1 MSLFKKILLIDDDE
15 DSNFLTKRIIVHSN
29 IADEVT
35 VVLNGKEAYE
45 LMKQYADKKANY
57 YQYPDLVLLDIKM
70 PVMNGIEFL
79 EVCNANNLC
88 NFPVVILTSSVDE
101 RDREDATKFANVKD
115 FINKPLSY
123 EKILDIQK
131 KLSAGNGVN
140 TDSK

>member
-1 MSLFKKILLIDDDE
+1 MSLFKKILLVDDDE

-45 LMKQYADKKANY
+45 LVKQCAEKRAN
-57 YQYPDLVLLDIKM
+57 QNQCPDLVLLDIKM

-79 EVCNANNLC
+79 EICNATNLC
-88 NFPVVILTSSVDE
+88 NFPVVILTSSVDD
-101 RDREDATKFANVKD
+101 RDREDTAKFPNVKD

-131 KLSAGNGVN
+131 KLSSGNGVN
-140 TDSK
+140 AGSK

>member
-1 MSLFKKILLIDDDE
+1 MSLFKKILLVDDDE

-45 LMKQYADKKANY
+45 LVKQCAEKRAN
-57 YQYPDLVLLDIKM
+57 QNQCPDLVLLDIKM

-79 EVCNANNLC
+79 EICNATNLG
-88 NFPVVILTSSVDE
+88 NFPVVILTSSVDD
-101 RDREDATKFANVKD
+101 RDREDTAKFPNVKD

-123 EKILDIQK
+123 EKILNIQE
-131 KLSAGNGVN
+131 KLSSGNGVN
-140 TDSK
+140 AGSK

>member
-1 MSLFKKILLIDDDE
+1 MSLFKKILLVDDDE

-35 VVLNGKEAYE
+35 IVLNGKEAYE
-45 LMKQYADKKANY
+45 LVKQCAEKKAN
-57 YQYPDLVLLDIKM
+57 QNQCPDLILLDIKM

-79 EVCNANNLC
+79 QVCNANNLC
-88 NFPVVILTSSVDE
+88 NFPVVILTSSLDE
-101 RDREDATKFANVKD
+101 RDREDTTKFPNVKD

-131 KLSAGNGVN
+131 KLS
-140 TDSK
+140 TDHGTKEVSK